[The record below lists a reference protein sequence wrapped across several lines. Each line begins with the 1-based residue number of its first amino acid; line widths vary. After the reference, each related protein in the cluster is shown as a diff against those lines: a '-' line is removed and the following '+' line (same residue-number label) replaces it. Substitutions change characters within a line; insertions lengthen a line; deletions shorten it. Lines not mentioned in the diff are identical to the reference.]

1 MNSELQMLLDL
12 QKLDLQI
19 AELSRRS
26 ETVPLEIQ
34 RIDQLL
40 EENQLELERLRQRV
54 EEFRKKRRS
63 LEGET
68 DLLRQ
73 KLSKYKDQLMAV
85 KTNKEYQAVLHEIA
99 LVEQEIGQSED
110 RILDAM
116 LAADEAAKEA
126 EGIEKGLREH
136 GQEIHDKRA
145 ELVQSAAEARSE
157 IENAKVNRTALAGN
171 IPLELKEMYDRI
183 AGARGGIALAA
194 ARDQS
199 CQICHVRMRPQ
210 LFSEIKTNQRIV
222 TCESCNRILYYSP
235 D

>member
-12 QKLDLQI
+12 QQLDLRI

-26 ETVPLEIQ
+26 ETVPQEIQ

-73 KLSKYKDQLMAV
+73 KLSKYKDQLMGV
-85 KTNKEYQAVLHEIA
+85 KTNKEYQAVLQEIA

-116 LAADEAAKEA
+116 LAADEASKEA
-126 EGIEKGLREH
+126 AGIEKGLRDNE
-136 GQEIHDKRA
+136 QEIHDKRA
-145 ELVQSAAEARSE
+145 ELVQSAAEAQSQ
-157 IENAKVNRTALAGN
+157 IEEAKLTRIALAGT
-171 IPLELKEMYDRI
+171 IPLELKELYDRI
-183 AGARGGIALAA
+183 AGARGGVALAA

>member
-12 QKLDLQI
+12 QRLDLQI

-26 ETVPLEIQ
+26 ETVPREIL

-54 EEFRKKRRS
+54 EEFRKKRRG
-63 LEGET
+63 LEGDTE
-68 DLLRQ
+68 LLRQ
-73 KLSKYKDQLMAV
+73 KLSKYRDQLMGV
-85 KTNKEYQAVLHEIA
+85 KTNKEYQAVLQEIA
-99 LVEQEIGQSED
+99 LVEQEIGRSED

-116 LAADEAAKEA
+116 LAADEATQEA
-126 EGIEKGLREH
+126 EGIEKKLRENER
-136 GQEIHDKRA
+136 EIHDKRA
-145 ELVQSAAEARSE
+145 ELVRSAEEAQSE
-157 IENAKVNRTALAGN
+157 IEQAKVHRNALVDT
-171 IPLELKEMYDRI
+171 IPLELKEQYDRI
-183 AGARGGIALAA
+183 ASARGGVALAA